1 MEEILII
8 GGAGFIGSHIADVF
22 DANNYKTIIVDN
34 LSKGSMENIKNLKN
48 SVFYNQDMLD
58 LEGLEKVF
66 EKHNI
71 KYVFHEAAQ
80 ISVSESIKDPINDA
94 NQNIL
99 GLLNVLK
106 LSVKYKIKKLIFASS
121 AAVYGIPKT
130 EISKENDELAPL
142 SFYGLT
148 KQMGEQY
155 IKLYNNLF
163 SLDYVILRY
172 SNVYGERQST
182 LGEAGVV
189 AIFSDNLKDN
199 KDIFID
205 GDGLQTR
212 DFIYVKDVAYAN
224 YTVAIEDVKN
234 EVFNVSN
241 NSKTSIKELSK
252 LMKNEFNSKGNI
264 VYREPRVGDIRDSR
278 LDNTKLLTSTSY
290 KPKFDIN
297 EGIKQYVRGIKCI

>member
-1 MEEILII
+1 MEEVLII

-48 SVFYNQDMLD
+48 SIFYNLDMLD

-66 EKHNI
+66 KKHNI

-121 AAVYGIPKT
+121 AAVYGIPET
-130 EISKENDELAPL
+130 ELSNENDKLAPL

-155 IKLYNNLF
+155 IKLYNSLF

-189 AIFSDNLKDN
+189 AIFSDNLKNN

-224 YTVAIEDVKN
+224 YTVAVEDVKN

-241 NSKTSIKELSK
+241 NSKTSIKELSE

-264 VYREPRVGDIRDSR
+264 VYREPRIGDIRDSR
-278 LDNTKLLTSTSY
+278 LDNTKLLTYTSY